1 MVERT
6 FASWSSWVLVF
17 DQLSGLNRRRLAQVA
32 KMATTSSTVVT
43 PISTST
49 PISRRREILAGA
61 AAAGAAEVVSTVSS
75 VS

>member
-1 MVERT
+1 M
-6 FASWSSWVLVF
+6 LVF

-49 PISRRREILAGA
+49 PISRRREIFAVAGSGAKPVGGA
-61 AAAGAAEVVSTVSS
+61 ANGS
-75 VS
+75 